1 MSWVTGLAVYAVLWW
16 LVIFMVLPWGNRPID
31 PEDVARGQ
39 ASGAPQKPRLLI
51 KMAVTTVIAGILW
64 AVAYVGIE
72 AGWISFRGQ

>member
-16 LVIFMVLPWGNRPID
+16 LVIFMVLPWGNRQID

-39 ASGAPQKPRLLI
+39 APGAPQKPRLLI

-64 AVAYVGIE
+64 AIAYVGIE
-72 AGWISFRGQ
+72 AEWISFRN